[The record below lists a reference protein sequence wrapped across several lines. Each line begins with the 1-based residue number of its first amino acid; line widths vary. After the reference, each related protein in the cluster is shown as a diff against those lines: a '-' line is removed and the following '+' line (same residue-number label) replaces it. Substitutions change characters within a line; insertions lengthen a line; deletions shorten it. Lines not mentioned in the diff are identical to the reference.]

1 VWPGAK
7 KKARTRLDPQ
17 TLLDGPTEL
26 NLLVTVISP
35 NALTSPISS
44 AKAALFQLELV
55 ERLPSGEHYGYGFAS
70 SREVRDVYAFLGSA
84 VLGDILVLQTDDGAQ
99 ITVAA
104 RRARLAFATGYDTAA
119 PLTNP
124 PPELMPHLRNA
135 SGRGVICFREQ
146 TIRDGDRFRLE
157 ATVESVATVSA
168 EGYRST
174 AGVCFVV
181 RTDAAALLAEI
192 IDTPAW

>member
-7 KKARTRLDPQ
+7 KKPRTRLDPQ
-17 TLLDGPTEL
+17 TPLDGPTEV

-44 AKAALFQLELV
+44 MKAALFQLEMV
-55 ERLPSGEHYGYGFAS
+55 ERLASGEHHPFAS
-70 SREVRDVYAFLGSA
+70 SREVGDEYAFLGSA

-135 SGRGVICFREQ
+135 SGRGVVCFREQ

-174 AGVCFVV
+174 AGVRFVV
-181 RTDAAALLAEI
+181 RADDAALLAEI